1 MFDLGIKILVV
12 DDMFAMRKL
21 VTKVCKEIGFKD
33 FTEAADGAIAWQ
45 LIQESKPPFDL
56 IISDWNMPNSSGLDL
71 LKRVRADS
79 RFKTLPF
86 LMVTAEAEQSQVAQA
101 IKLGVSNYM
110 IKPFT
115 SEGLKDKLEAIHKK
129 IQSAKAA

>member
-1 MFDLGIKILVV
+1 MFDLSIRVLIV

-45 LIQESKPPFDL
+45 LIMDAKPPFDL
-56 IISDWNMPNSSGLDL
+56 IISDWNMPNSTGLDL
-71 LKRVRADS
+71 LRRVRGDA
-79 RFKTLPF
+79 RFKVTPF
-86 LMVTAEAEQSQVAQA
+86 LMVTAEAEGHQVAEA
-101 IKLGVSNYM
+101 IKSGVSNYM

-115 SEGLKDKLEAIHKK
+115 TDSLREKLEAIHAK
-129 IQSAKAA
+129 ISK